1 MSDIESNLGT
11 MVINEEED
19 STMKQYGT
27 APGHSSYRFTT
38 SIIICF
44 STMHTAHCTVPIV
57 PVPPHVPRFVGRG
70 GIKNIIF
77 CLYNSINWYGS

>member
-44 STMHTAHCTVPIV
+44 STMHSTYCTGSSPCTEVW
-57 PVPPHVPRFVGRG
+57 RSGWDQ
-70 GIKNIIF
+70 K
-77 CLYNSINWYGS
+77 YNFLLI